1 MSGHG
6 TSPLLQVRH
15 LSTQVAT
22 PTGPR
27 LVVEDLSFDLNPGE
41 TLCIAG
47 ESGSGKSM
55 TSLSIMGLL
64 PQPMARVAGGQVLLE
79 GRDLLALPERQM
91 RRVRGGE
98 IAMIFQEP
106 MTSLNPVMSVGRQI
120 KEAIRAHRR
129 VGDNRWGAGEA
140 RRLALEAL
148 EAVRIAEPER
158 RLTQYPH
165 ELSGGMRQRVMIA
178 MALACRPKVL
188 IADEPTTALDV
199 TIQAQILELMRD
211 LQRQFGTA
219 LILITHDMGVVAE
232 VADRVIVMHQGRM
245 VETGAVVPLFEAP
258 QHDYTRRLL
267 DAVPKLGQMAGRDT
281 PLRAA
286 AAPAAA
292 SGDAAIAVRDLTV
305 RFDIAG
311 GLLQRTVR
319 RVHAVEKLS
328 FAVAPGET
336 LALVG
341 ESGCGKSTTG
351 KALMGLVGWQGS
363 IRIDGVEAAGLK
375 PAALKPLRRNIQMV
389 FQDPYASLDPRM
401 TVGELVAEPL
411 VIHGLAKGSELTDRV
426 EWLFRRVGLAP
437 ELRHRHPHEFSGGQR
452 QRICIARALSLSP
465 KAIVADESVSALDV
479 SVQAQVLDLLH
490 ELQADLGLAYLFISH
505 DMAVVEQISHRV
517 AVMYLGQIVE
527 TGTRRQIFEDPR
539 HPYTRKLMQAVPIAD
554 PRRRRD
560 HFQRLSGE
568 VPSPVRP
575 VGYQPVH
582 VDLADVGDGHLVARQ
597 AA

>member
-1 MSGHG
+1 MSGA
-6 TSPLLQVRH
+6 TTPLLSVRG
-15 LSTQVAT
+15 LRTQVAT
-22 PTGPR
+22 PAGPK

-120 KEAIRAHRR
+120 AEAIRAHRR
-129 VGDNRWGAGEA
+129 VDGAGA

-148 EAVRIAEPER
+148 EAVRISEPER
-158 RLTQYPH
+158 RLRQHPH

-178 MALACRPKVL
+178 MALACRPKLL

-211 LQRQFGTA
+211 LRRQFGTA

-232 VADRVIVMHQGRM
+232 MADRVVVMHQGKM
-245 VETGAVVPLFEAP
+245 VESGPVVPLFEAP
-258 QHDYTRRLL
+258 QQDYTRQLL
-267 DAVPKLGQMAGRDT
+267 AAVPKLGQLAGRDA
-281 PLRAA
+281 PLRAD
-286 AAPAAA
+286 APALPSAA
-292 SGDAAIAVRDLTV
+292 NQPVVAVKDLTV

-311 GLLQRTVR
+311 GLLQRTVK
-319 RVHAVEKLS
+319 RVHAVENLS
-328 FAVAPGET
+328 FILSAGET

-351 KALMGLVGWQGS
+351 KALMGLVPWRGS
-363 IRIDGVEAAGLK
+363 IRIAGAEAAGLG

-411 VIHGLAKGSELTDRV
+411 VIHGLAKGAALADRV
-426 EWLFRRVGLAP
+426 EWLFRRVGLEP

-479 SVQAQVLDLLH
+479 SVQARVLDLLH

-575 VGYQPVH
+575 VDYQPV
-582 VDLADVGDGHLVARQ
+582 LADMTDVGGGHLVARE

>member
-1 MSGHG
+1 
-6 TSPLLQVRH
+6 
-15 LSTQVAT
+15 
-22 PTGPR
+22 
-27 LVVEDLSFDLNPGE
+27 VVEDLSFDLNPGE

>member
-1 MSGHG
+1 MSGG
-6 TSPLLQVRH
+6 TTPLLSVRN

-22 PTGPR
+22 PAGPK
-27 LVVEDLSFDLNPGE
+27 LVVEDLSFDLNLGE

-79 GRDLLALPERQM
+79 GRDLLALSERQM

-120 KEAIRAHRR
+120 AEAIRAHRR
-129 VGDNRWGAGEA
+129 VDGAEA

-148 EAVRIAEPER
+148 EAVRISEPER
-158 RLTQYPH
+158 RLRQHPH

-178 MALACRPKVL
+178 MALACRPKLL

-211 LQRQFGTA
+211 LRRQFGTA

-232 VADRVIVMHQGRM
+232 MADRVVVMNQGRV
-245 VETGAVVPLFEAP
+245 VEGGPVVPLFEAP
-258 QHDYTRRLL
+258 CQDYTRQLL
-267 DAVPKLGQMAGRDT
+267 AAVPKLGQLAGRDS
-281 PLRAA
+281 PLRADTPALPQA
-286 AAPAAA
+286 ANEPVV
-292 SGDAAIAVRDLTV
+292 AVKDLTV

-319 RVHAVEKLS
+319 RVHAVENLS
-328 FAVAPGET
+328 FTLNPGET

-351 KALMGLVGWQGS
+351 KALMGLVPWRGS
-363 IRIDGVEAAGLK
+363 IRIAGAEAAGLG
-375 PAALKPLRRNIQMV
+375 PGALKPLRRNIQMV

-411 VIHGLAKGSELTDRV
+411 VIHGLTKGAELADRV

-437 ELRHRHPHEFSGGQR
+437 ELRNRHPHEFSGGQR

-465 KAIVADESVSALDV
+465 KAIIADESVSALDV
-479 SVQAQVLDLLH
+479 SVQARVLDLLH

-575 VGYQPVH
+575 VGYTPVL
-582 VDLADVGDGHLVARQ
+582 VDLADIGGGHLVARE